1 MSPKFWTIFQVSIK
15 FGHLQFPI
23 GILLLGL
30 AISII
35 SVFVEKVLKYL
46 ITKIKPDSSLKEKV
60 QEKKLKDEIQKKL
73 LLEFKNCIEDMAFE
87 EQIAKLNAILEIV
100 VKLTKNDKKLDVNKF
115 VVRVVKEAAK
125 SKESNDGNDYEMKT
139 KQLANEEEI
148 STQSY
153 HSF

>member
-1 MSPKFWTIFQVSIK
+1 M
-15 FGHLQFPI
+15 QFPI

-46 ITKIKPDSSLKEKV
+46 ISKIKPDSSLKEKV